1 MREKINNFFL
11 SLLSQDMA
19 RQARQ
24 VEILTFVLFLLL
36 LIVVGFLWQYQIE
49 LTGLQDGKRVII
61 GKMNVFELLLS
72 KGR

>member
-1 MREKINNFFL
+1 MREKIKNFFL

-19 RQARQ
+19 QQARE
-24 VEILTFVLFLLL
+24 VEILTLVIFALL

-49 LTGLQDGKRVII
+49 LTRLQEGKRIPV